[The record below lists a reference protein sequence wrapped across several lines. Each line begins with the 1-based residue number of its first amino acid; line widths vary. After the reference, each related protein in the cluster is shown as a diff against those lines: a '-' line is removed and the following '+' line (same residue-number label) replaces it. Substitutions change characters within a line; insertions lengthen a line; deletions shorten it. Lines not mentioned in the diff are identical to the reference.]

1 MNLNQNL
8 QLTQTQKLVVTTEL
22 KQSLSILNMN
32 VMELEQEI
40 KKEAEENPVIEIE
53 KPNEIDWE
61 KYIKNMDNSYNYDN
75 SYYNNENE
83 DYNLENMIRHYD
95 SLYDHL
101 KFQIGLY
108 KLSNIERKV
117 CEYII
122 DSIDGDGYLK
132 LSTDEIAK
140 QLNLDN
146 NLVEKG
152 IHTVQQLEPSGV
164 GARNLQE
171 CLLIQ
176 LENINIKDELLENII
191 KNDLELLALKKY
203 KDISKKYKISLDR
216 CVQLAHRIQK
226 LEPKPGAKYSYIK
239 NSYIIP
245 DVVVEK
251 IDNEYIVYTNERDS
265 YNIKI
270 NNFYKEVLKNSQKD
284 NDAKEFIREKL
295 NSALNLIKNIENRK
309 STILKISKEIL
320 NQQREFF
327 ENGPKYLKPLILK
340 DIAENIGY
348 HESTISRGVNGK
360 YMLTPFG
367 LFELKYFFSS
377 GLHSKDEGTASTSIK
392 KIIEEIIKGENKKR
406 PYSDDK
412 ISYILQ
418 QQQGLKIAR
427 RTIAKYREELN
438 IPSSSKRKEY

>member
-8 QLTQTQKLVVTTEL
+8 QLTQTQKLAITTEL

-32 VMELEQEI
+32 VIELEEEV
-40 KKEAEENPVIEIE
+40 KREAEENPIIEID
-53 KPNEIDWE
+53 KSNEIDWE
-61 KYIKNMDNSYNYDN
+61 KYIKNMDNSHNYDN
-75 SYYNNENE
+75 SSYHNENE
-83 DYNLENMIRHYD
+83 DYNLENMVRHYD

-108 KLSNIERKV
+108 KLTNKEREV

-122 DSIDGDGYLK
+122 DSLDENGYLK
-132 LSTDEIAK
+132 LHIDEIIK
-140 QLNLDN
+140 QTN
-146 NLVEKG
+146 VEEDLAQKS
-152 IHTVQQLEPSGV
+152 IRIVQQLEPSGV
-164 GARNLQE
+164 GARNLEE

-176 LENINIKDELLENII
+176 LENMNIKDELLENII

-203 KDISKKYKISLDR
+203 KEISKKYKISLEE
-216 CVQLAHRIQK
+216 CVQFASKIQK
-226 LEPKPGAKYSYIK
+226 LEPKPGLKYSYIK
-239 NSYIIP
+239 NSYIVP
-245 DVVVEK
+245 DVIVEK
-251 IDNEYIVYTNERDS
+251 IDNEYIVYTNEKDT

-284 NDAKEFIREKL
+284 DQAKEFIKEKL
-295 NSALNLIKNIENRK
+295 NSAMNLIKNIENRK

-320 NQQREFF
+320 NQQKDFF
-327 ENGPKYLKPLILK
+327 EKGSKHLRPLTLK
-340 DIAENIGY
+340 DIAENIGF

-360 YMLTPFG
+360 YMLTPYG
-367 LFELKYFFSS
+367 VFELKYFFSS
-377 GLHSKDEGTASTSIK
+377 GSYSSDEGTASTSIK
-392 KIIEEIIKGENKKR
+392 KFIEEIIKEENKKR

-412 ISYILQ
+412 ISYILEQ
-418 QQQGLKIAR
+418 KGIKIAR

>member
-22 KQSLSILNMN
+22 KQSLAILNMN
-32 VMELEQEI
+32 VIELEDVV
-40 KKEAEENPVIEIE
+40 KREAEENPVIEVE
-53 KPNEIDWE
+53 KANEVDWE
-61 KYIKNMDNSYNYDN
+61 KYIKNMDNNYNYDN

-83 DYNLENMIRHYD
+83 DYNLENMVRHYD

-108 KLSNIERKV
+108 MLNVKEREV

-122 DSIDGDGYLK
+122 DSIDEDGYLK
-132 LSTDEIAK
+132 LSVSEIID
-140 QLNLDN
+140 QLNIEE
-146 NLVEKG
+146 NLVIKSIET
-152 IHTVQQLEPSGV
+152 IQQLDPSGV
-164 GARNLQE
+164 GARNLEE

-176 LENINIKDELLENII
+176 LRNMNVEDDLLESII
-191 KNDLELLALKKY
+191 QNDLELLALKKY
-203 KDISKKYKISLDR
+203 KEISKKYKISLDQ
-216 CVQLAHRIQK
+216 CVKLANKIQK
-226 LEPKPGAKYSYIK
+226 LEPKPGRKYSYVK
-239 NSYIIP
+239 NSYIVP

-251 IDNEYIVYTNERDS
+251 IDNEYIVYTNEKDS

-270 NNFYKEVLKNSQKD
+270 NNFYKEVLKSSQKD
-284 NDAKEFIREKL
+284 SQAKEFIKEKL
-295 NSALNLIKNIENRK
+295 NSALNLMKNIENRK

-320 NQQREFF
+320 NQQKDFF
-327 ENGPKYLKPLILK
+327 EKGPKYLKPLTLK

-360 YMLTPFG
+360 YMLTTYG

-377 GLHSKDEGTASTSIK
+377 GLNSKDEGTASTSIK

-412 ISYILQ
+412 ISEILQ
-418 QQQGLKIAR
+418 QKGLKIAR
-427 RTIAKYREELN
+427 RTIAKYRDELN

>member
-8 QLTQTQKLVVTTEL
+8 QLTQTQKLAITTEL

-32 VMELEQEI
+32 VIELEEEI
-40 KKEAEENPVIEIE
+40 KREAEENPIIEID
-53 KPNEIDWE
+53 KSNEIDWE

-75 SYYNNENE
+75 PSYNNENE
-83 DYNLENMIRHYD
+83 DYNLENMVRHYD

-101 KFQIGLY
+101 KFQMGLY
-108 KLSNIERKV
+108 KLNNEEREV

-122 DSIDGDGYLK
+122 DSIDENGYLI
-132 LSTDEIAK
+132 LDTDEIVK
-140 QLNLDN
+140 QLNVEED
-146 NLVEKG
+146 LVRKS
-152 IHTVQQLEPSGV
+152 INTVQQLEPSGV
-164 GARNLQE
+164 GARNLRE

-176 LENINIKDELLENII
+176 LENMNIRDELLESII
-191 KNDLELLALKKY
+191 KNDLESLALKKY
-203 KDISKKYKISLDR
+203 KEISKKYKISLDQ
-216 CVQLAHRIQK
+216 CVQLAHKIQK
-226 LEPKPGAKYSYIK
+226 LEPKPGLKYSYIK
-239 NSYIIP
+239 NSYIVP
-245 DVVVEK
+245 DIIVEK
-251 IDNEYIVYTNERDS
+251 IDNEYVVYTNEKDT

-284 NDAKEFIREKL
+284 NEAKEFIKDKL

-309 STILKISKEIL
+309 STILKISKELL
-320 NQQREFF
+320 NQQKDFF
-327 ENGPKYLKPLILK
+327 EKGPKYLRPLILK

-360 YMLTPFG
+360 YILTPYG

-377 GLHSKDEGTASTSIK
+377 GLYNKDEGTASTSIK
-392 KIIEEIIKGENKKR
+392 KFIEEIIKGENKKR

-412 ISYILQ
+412 ISYILEQ
-418 QQQGLKIAR
+418 KGLKIAR